1 MTTPE
6 TEQETPPATRAPA
19 RRRARRLL
27 RSFMLQLVPVTAG
40 ILIALLIDGALESR
54 RQDRLVAEAHAAIA
68 AEIADNAKQLESALP
83 TLDAVEAQL
92 YEMLAM
98 IDDILTTGT
107 TTRTCCSFGLVAP
120 RLLSASWES
129 AERTGAL
136 GYMDYEQVRRYAA
149 LYNFQE
155 TILVSYTDLA
165 ARFPTLG
172 SIGEALQ
179 SKDRATRSADLVRGR
194 GTIMEF
200 VIAIGSHRAMAR
212 GLRGGYRSLPCYLED
227 CPEPEAEVAGGP
239 AAEVAGE
246 PAAEAGVE
254 AAAGPAR

>member
-6 TEQETPPATRAPA
+6 AEQETPPAMRAPK
-19 RRRARRLL
+19 RRKRRRLL
-27 RSFMLQLVPVTAG
+27 RDFMMQLVPVTAG

-68 AEIADNAKQLESALP
+68 AEIADNVKQLDNALP

-92 YEMLAM
+92 FDMLAM

-107 TTRTCCSFGLVAP
+107 TTRTCCDFGLVAP

-136 GYMDYEQVRRYAA
+136 SYMDYEQVRRYAA
-149 LYNFQE
+149 LYGAQE
-155 TILVSYTDLA
+155 AILESYANLFG
-165 ARFPTLG
+165 RFPTLG

-179 SKDRATRSADLVRGR
+179 SKDRAMRSDDLKRGR

-200 VIAIGSHRAMAR
+200 VIAIGSHRVMAQ
-212 GLRGGYRSLPCYLED
+212 GLRGGYESMPCYLEI
-227 CPEPEAEVAGGP
+227 CPET
-239 AAEVAGE
+239 
-246 PAAEAGVE
+246 
-254 AAAGPAR
+254 AAAPAP